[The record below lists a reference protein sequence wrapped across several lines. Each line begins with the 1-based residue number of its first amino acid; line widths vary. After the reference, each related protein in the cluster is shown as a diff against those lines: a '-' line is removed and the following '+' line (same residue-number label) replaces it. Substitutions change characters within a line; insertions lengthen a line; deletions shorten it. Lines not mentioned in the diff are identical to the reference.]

1 MPDSVEKIAD
11 LIYNH
16 SNLKERFDFAVKNYL
31 CAADILLP
39 DFNIVDGERWAVV
52 ACDQY
57 TSEPEYWEGVAKAAG
72 DSPSTLNMIL
82 PEVYLNQTEERVP
95 KINAEMEKYLKSVL
109 ISHPDSMIFL
119 ERTQRDGVVRRGIV
133 GMIDLEEYDFKRGS
147 DSLIRATEGT
157 VLSRIPP
164 RVKIRRDAPIELPHV
179 MLLIDDPEKTVIEPL
194 TEKKD
199 RLDIAYDFDLMCGG
213 GHAKGFFLPDGEQK
227 RINEA
232 LSSLI
237 TPEKMAERY
246 GEGDLA
252 PLLFAVGDGN
262 HSLATAKACYT
273 ELKEKLG
280 EEAARGSLAR
290 YALCEV
296 VNLHDDA
303 LQFEPIYRV
312 VFNVDPVDVVNELR
326 KYSELLRGNGPSQ
339 KVQIFSEIFDSEY
352 EFTRPQAQL
361 SVGTLQNFLD
371 SYTKDH
377 PEAEVDYIHGEESL
391 IALARRENAVGFIFS
406 GMEKNQLFK
415 TVLFDGALPRKT
427 FSMGHAHDK
436 RYYLECRKIK

>member
-1 MPDSVEKIAD
+1 MKK
-11 LIYNH
+11 H
-16 SNLKERFDFAVKNYL
+16 FASAN
-31 CAADILLP
+31 ILLP
-39 DFNIVDGERWAVV
+39 DFNKIDGGRWAAV

-57 TSEPEYWEGVAKAAG
+57 TSEPQYWEGAAEVVG
-72 DSPSTLNMIL
+72 DSPSTLKIIL
-82 PEVYLNQTEERVP
+82 PEVYLSETEERVP
-95 KINAEMEKYLKSVL
+95 RINAEMEKYLKEVL
-109 ISHPDSMIFL
+109 VSHPDSMIYL

-133 GMIDLEEYDFKRGS
+133 GIIDLEDYDYSRGS
-147 DSLIRATEGT
+147 ESLIRATEGT

-179 MLLIDDPEKTVIEPL
+179 MLLVDDPEKTVIEPL
-194 TEKKD
+194 MGKGK
-199 RLDIAYDFDLMCGG
+199 LDVAYDFDLMCGG
-213 GHAKGFFLPDGEQK
+213 GHVKGFFLPETEQG
-227 RINEA
+227 RINKA
-232 LSSLI
+232 LVNLI

-246 GEGDLA
+246 GENSFA

-280 EEAARGSLAR
+280 EEAAKRSPAR

-312 VFNVDPVDVVNELR
+312 VFNIDPIDVINELR
-326 KYSELLRGNGPSQ
+326 KYVEKLKGDAPAQ
-339 KVQIFSEIFDSEY
+339 KLTMVSRIFDSEY
-352 EFTRPQAQL
+352 EIPHPEAQL
-361 SVGTLQNFLD
+361 TVGTLQNFLD
-371 SYTKDH
+371 RYVEAH

-391 IALARRENAVGFIFS
+391 ISLARGENALGFIFD
-406 GMEKNQLFK
+406 GMEKSQLFK
-415 TVLFDGALPRKT
+415 TVLCDGALPRKT

-436 RYYLECRKIK
+436 RYYLECRGIK

>member
-1 MPDSVEKIAD
+1 MKK
-11 LIYNH
+11 H
-16 SNLKERFDFAVKNYL
+16 FASAN
-31 CAADILLP
+31 ILLP
-39 DFNIVDGERWAVV
+39 DFNKIYGGRWAAV

-57 TSEPEYWEGVAKAAG
+57 TSEPQYWEGAAEVVG
-72 DSPSTLNMIL
+72 DSPSTLKIIL
-82 PEVYLNQTEERVP
+82 PEVYLSETEERVP
-95 KINAEMEKYLKSVL
+95 RINAEMEKYLKEVL
-109 ISHPDSMIFL
+109 VSHPDSMIYL

-133 GMIDLEEYDFKRGS
+133 GLIDLEDYDYSRGS
-147 DSLIRATEGT
+147 ESLIRATEGT

-179 MLLIDDPEKTVIEPL
+179 MLLVDDPEKTVIEPL
-194 TEKKD
+194 MGKGE
-199 RLDIAYDFDLMCGG
+199 LDVAYDFDLMCGG
-213 GHAKGFFLPDGEQK
+213 GHVKGFFLPETEQG

-232 LSSLI
+232 LANLI

-246 GEGDLA
+246 GENSFA

-280 EEAARGSLAR
+280 EEAKRSPAR

-312 VFNVDPVDVVNELR
+312 VFNVDPIDVINELR
-326 KYSELLRGNGPSQ
+326 KYAETLKGDAPAQ
-339 KVQIFSEIFDSEY
+339 KLTMVSRIFDSEY
-352 EFTRPQAQL
+352 EIPHPEAQL
-361 SVGTLQNFLD
+361 TVGTLQNFLD
-371 SYTKDH
+371 RYVEAH

-391 IALARRENAVGFIFS
+391 ISLARGENALGFIFD
-406 GMEKNQLFK
+406 GMEKSQLFK
-415 TVLFDGALPRKT
+415 TVLCDGALPRKT

-436 RYYLECRKIK
+436 RYYLECRGIK

>member
-1 MPDSVEKIAD
+1 MKK
-11 LIYNH
+11 H
-16 SNLKERFDFAVKNYL
+16 FASAN
-31 CAADILLP
+31 ILLP
-39 DFNIVDGERWAVV
+39 DFNKIDGGRWAAV

-57 TSEPEYWEGVAKAAG
+57 TSEPQYWEGAAEVVG
-72 DSPSTLNMIL
+72 DSPSTLKIIL
-82 PEVYLNQTEERVP
+82 PEVYLSETEERVP
-95 KINAEMEKYLKSVL
+95 RINAEMEKYLKEVL
-109 ISHPDSMIFL
+109 VSHPDSMIYL
-119 ERTQRDGVVRRGIV
+119 ERTQRDGIVRRGIV
-133 GMIDLEEYDFKRGS
+133 GLIDLEDYDYSRGS
-147 DSLIRATEGT
+147 ESLIRATEGT

-179 MLLIDDPEKTVIEPL
+179 MLLVDDPEKTVIEPL
-194 TEKKD
+194 MGKGK
-199 RLDIAYDFDLMCGG
+199 LDVAYDFDLMCGG
-213 GHAKGFFLPDGEQK
+213 GHVKGFFLPETEQD

-232 LSSLI
+232 LANLI

-246 GEGDLA
+246 GENSFA

-280 EEAARGSLAR
+280 DEEAKRSPAR

-312 VFNVDPVDVVNELR
+312 VFNVDPIDVINELR
-326 KYSELLRGNGPSQ
+326 KYVEKLKGDSPAQ
-339 KVQIFSEIFDSEY
+339 KLTMVSRIFDSEY
-352 EFTRPQAQL
+352 EIPHPEAQL
-361 SVGTLQNFLD
+361 TVGTLQNFLD
-371 SYTKDH
+371 RYVEAH

-391 IALARRENAVGFIFS
+391 ISLARGENALGFIFD
-406 GMEKNQLFK
+406 GMEKSQLFK
-415 TVLFDGALPRKT
+415 TVLCDGALPRKT

-436 RYYLECRKIK
+436 RYYLECRGIK